1 MEDPQLTMT
10 PEPEPYGKQ
19 WRAEML
25 DMIRDIAATTRKI
38 YEQRAQLAN
47 QTQPCKARLSHPI
60 YRRMDS
66 DRLVILGKNGRV
78 ECVYFILTPDT
89 AKKLDI
95 QPGIKGRT
103 YDDLTCNPKAESGH
117 RSVWCIKTGQL
128 CLMSRRSLDV
138 PCENE
143 WEIYSLKTNE
153 AGLLVKD
160 ELLDQSETL

>member
-10 PEPEPYGKQ
+10 PEPEPYGKE

-38 YEQRAQLAN
+38 YEQRAQIAA
-47 QTQPCKARLSHPI
+47 QTRQTRPRGNHPT
-60 YRRMDS
+60 YRRMDA
-66 DRLVILGKNGRV
+66 DRMVITSKDGRV
-78 ECVYFILTPDT
+78 DCVYFILTPGT
-89 AKKLDI
+89 AKELDI
-95 QPGIKGRT
+95 QPGTKGRI
-103 YDDLTCNPKAESGH
+103 YDDLTCNPKPNG
-117 RSVWCIKTGQL
+117 G
-128 CLMSRRSLDV
+128 RRSTWRSWNGCVRLRSDSVFDV

-143 WEIYSLKTNE
+143 WEVYSLKTNE